1 VRTANQKICLWTG
14 YSFVILYVTGFVLV
28 ADFIPPHS
36 PTFTAEQVADVFEG
50 HRGRILLGQSI
61 CVMASALFVPW
72 SVAIFCQ
79 MLRIETRNAAR
90 VPALSYLQLV
100 SGSIGAIFFMLPSIM
115 WIAMAYRAGHAGEY
129 LRLMDDLAWFVWFIS
144 TPLFIVQELAVGAC
158 VLLYPN
164 RVFKRWVGWFFVM
177 APTTLVPVCLVGLFK
192 TGPFAWNGLFG
203 FYLPI
208 VLYMVWF
215 HLATWSV
222 HKAIQQEDAEVV
234 GEREL
239 QQS

>member
-1 VRTANQKICLWTG
+1 VRTANQKILLWSG
-14 YSFVILYVTGFVLV
+14 YSFFVLYVAGFVLI
-28 ADFIPPHS
+28 ANFIPPHS
-36 PTFTAEQVADVFEG
+36 PTLTAGQVAEIFDG
-50 HRGRILLGQSI
+50 HRGRILLGQSL

-79 MLRIETRNAAR
+79 MLRIETPDVTR

-100 SGSIGAIFFMLPSIM
+100 SGSIGSIFFMLPSM
-115 WIAMAYRAGHAGEY
+115 VWIAIAYRADHAGDY
-129 LRLMDDLAWFVWFIS
+129 VRLMDDFAWFIWFIS

-158 VLLYPN
+158 VVMYTN
-164 RVFKRWVGWFFVM
+164 AVFKRWIGWYCLM
-177 APTTLVPVCLVGLFK
+177 APMTLIPVCLVALFK

-208 VLYMVWF
+208 ALYMVWF

-222 HKAIQQEDAEVV
+222 HKAIQQEA
-234 GEREL
+234 
-239 QQS
+239 